1 MTPFVEN
8 LRKRAEELGL
18 SHAEVARRA
27 GLSETRY
34 GNYATGQREPDFA
47 TLLRI
52 ASVLAT
58 TPNDLL
64 GVGCDRISAPLQ
76 LLQSRLAAAGAALSE
91 RDLEVLVIEAE
102 AIVVARAAS
111 EKSI

>member
-1 MTPFVEN
+1 MVPFVEN

-47 TLLRI
+47 TLIRI

-58 TPNDLL
+58 TPNNLL
-64 GVGCDRISAPLQ
+64 GVGGDQPSTSLNCLQ
-76 LLQSRLAAAGAALSE
+76 HRLAAAGAALSE
-91 RDLEVLVIEAE
+91 ADLEVLVIQAE
-102 AIVVARAAS
+102 AIVVVRATNEHS
-111 EKSI
+111 V